1 MHAGTLDNPQ
11 ECTSGLRI
19 LSFFTMARDLLV
31 IAADPPPRQTRL
43 APAPPL
49 TTAGI
54 SPMVQREG
62 I

>member
-1 MHAGTLDNPQ
+1 
-11 ECTSGLRI
+11 
-19 LSFFTMARDLLV
+19 MARDLLV